1 MFVALTLSD
10 YSRHPDLSFSI
21 ATPLPTNRLPPCF
34 LTTSIIKI
42 LNAFQKEKVA
52 STFSTAIPSKP
63 YFCLDTSLNRTLA
76 YRQWCNWGNVLESFS
91 IRSHS
96 RFAGET
102 GSSVNA
108 TTFRRVLPSYKRTDP
123 AHPVGSIA
131 GGSSFSQPLQKQSP
145 WPCSRREA
153 VRQNTF
159 LHI

>member
-1 MFVALTLSD
+1 MFVALTLRD
-10 YSRHPDLSFSI
+10 YSRHPLFLFPSRRHSPQIAPLLLSDDIHHQNFEF
-21 ATPLPTNRLPPCF
+21 TL
-34 LTTSIIKI
+34 K
-42 LNAFQKEKVA
+42 QKVS
-52 STFSTAIPSKP
+52 STYSTAIPSKP

-76 YRQWCNWGNVLESFS
+76 YRHWCNWGNVLESIS

-108 TTFRRVLPSYKRTDP
+108 TTLRRVLPLYKRTDP
-123 AHPVGSIA
+123 AHPVGPIA
-131 GGSSFSQPLQKQSP
+131 GGISFPQPRQKQNP
-145 WPCSRREA
+145 RPCSRREA